1 MSEAAIKEQL
11 IRHLKGG
18 EAFMPIDDLLDKV
31 KFKKIGERPVG
42 LPYSFYEVFY
52 HMVYA
57 QKDLLDFC
65 TAPNYELPSWPQD
78 YWPSEKTVNSKAD
91 WNQLKANFFND
102 RNALVEFI
110 TASNTQLLETAKHGT
125 KQAVLRELMLAIEH
139 NAYHTGQLV
148 IIARL
153 LGLH

>member
-1 MSEAAIKEQL
+1 
-11 IRHLKGG
+11 
-18 EAFMPIDDLLDKV
+18 MPVDDLLEKV
-31 KFKKIGERPVG
+31 KFKKVGERPVG

-65 TAPNYELPSWPQD
+65 TASSYKIPNWPRD
-78 YWPSEKTVNSKAD
+78 YWPPEKTAHSKQD
-91 WNQLKANFFND
+91 WQALKSDFFED
-102 RNALVEFI
+102 REALSAFI
-110 TASNTQLLETAKHGT
+110 LESDTDLLSTAKHGT
-125 KQAVLRELMLAIEH
+125 KQSVLREIMLVIEH

-148 IIARL
+148 VIARL